1 MYSFLDILHFTLIVI
16 PIIFA
21 LQLFT
26 YSKTNEKPK
35 KILGTLML
43 LVSIY
48 YFVNAKFI
56 CNTLDIC
63 KFNLNFLFFL
73 FLCITPF
80 YYIYTESLT
89 SESFNFRKNHL
100 INFIPASLILFLS
113 IISNN
118 FVKADNTSSIIS
130 FDKIKIA
137 AIVIYNVQIILYSV
151 FMFLNLRR
159 HKRNINQNFS
169 YENNINNLNWLKIF
183 LIIFMSFSILDL
195 AVFYF
200 TPYLNLKPFYY
211 VLTNVFF
218 VFLGYFGL
226 KQSDLYYAIK
236 RIPIELTREISNSEG
251 ILNETEEKNQQL
263 SAEKVKEIYTQI
275 IEALDKEKLYRKQD
289 LSIFDVADKIQINKT
304 YISHAI
310 NKHTGSNFSNLIN
323 KYRIDESKE
332 LLLNG
337 NFDNYTIE
345 AIANHV
351 GFHSKSSFNSWF
363 KSITGKTPSSYK
375 KA

>member
-1 MYSFLDILHFTLIVI
+1 
-16 PIIFA
+16 
-21 LQLFT
+21 
-26 YSKTNEKPK
+26 
-35 KILGTLML
+35 
-43 LVSIY
+43 
-48 YFVNAKFI
+48 
-56 CNTLDIC
+56 
-63 KFNLNFLFFL
+63 
-73 FLCITPF
+73 
-80 YYIYTESLT
+80 
-89 SESFNFRKNHL
+89 
-100 INFIPASLILFLS
+100 
-113 IISNN
+113 
-118 FVKADNTSSIIS
+118 
-130 FDKIKIA
+130 
-137 AIVIYNVQIILYSV
+137 
-151 FMFLNLRR
+151 
-159 HKRNINQNFS
+159 
-169 YENNINNLNWLKIF
+169 
-183 LIIFMSFSILDL
+183 
-195 AVFYF
+195 
-200 TPYLNLKPFYY
+200 
-211 VLTNVFF
+211 
-218 VFLGYFGL
+218 
-226 KQSDLYYAIK
+226 
-236 RIPIELTREISNSEG
+236 
-251 ILNETEEKNQQL
+251 LNETEEKNQQL